1 MLKDRRTYIIG
12 TLIGI
17 VAAAKA
23 MGYISEAVADTL
35 TEILLGTGLITLRAG
50 IKSDSQRTVN
60 AVAAVG
66 TGVGVSANNVQSA
79 AETGLPLKA

>member
-35 TEILLGTGLITLRAG
+35 TELLLGSGLITLRAG
-50 IKSDSQRTVN
+50 IKSDSQRTAN
-60 AVAAVG
+60 AVAALG
-66 TGVGVSANNVQSA
+66 NGIGVSLAEVQDA
-79 AETGLPLKA
+79 VETGLPPKV